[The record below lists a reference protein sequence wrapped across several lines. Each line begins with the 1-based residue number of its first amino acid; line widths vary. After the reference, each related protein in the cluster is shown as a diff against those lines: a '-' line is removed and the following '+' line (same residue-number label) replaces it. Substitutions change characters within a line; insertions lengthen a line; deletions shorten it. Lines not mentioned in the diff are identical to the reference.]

1 MNAYVSSVIPGYGL
15 APPVQ
20 DDALL
25 HLARVM
31 GIERGVA
38 AWRQACRAAGVV
50 CDVDRAMP
58 PEDLARAAEVLAR
71 ADGPAAPIGRGLAI
85 RARTYLLL
93 TRASA
98 GAAS

>member
-31 GIERGVA
+31 GVERGVA
-38 AWRQACRAAGVV
+38 AWRQACRKAGVV
-50 CDVDRAMP
+50 CDVDHPLP
-58 PEDLARAAEVLAR
+58 PEDLARAAEVLAQT
-71 ADGPAAPIGRGLAI
+71 DGPAGPIGRGLAI

-93 TRASA
+93 TRR